1 MTPYN
6 NEITSVTSEP
16 PIATLNSAGGTE
28 ATEVT
33 SLSCGVDAAKND
45 EIIGDET

>member
-1 MTPYN
+1 MALYAN
-6 NEITSVTSEP
+6 KKS
-16 PIATLNSAGGTE
+16 E